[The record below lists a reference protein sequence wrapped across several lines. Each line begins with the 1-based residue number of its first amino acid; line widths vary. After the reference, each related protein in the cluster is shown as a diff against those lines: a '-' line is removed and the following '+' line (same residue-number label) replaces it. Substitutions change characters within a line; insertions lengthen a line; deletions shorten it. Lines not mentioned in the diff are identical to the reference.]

1 MKPIEFKEQ
10 TKVLQK
16 PQGWTDKQCS
26 PLAVFNDGKLN
37 ISCWVGDLRDRLRFI
52 ITGKIWLQVYS
63 GTTQPPVS
71 LTTKYPFIINKKKGE
86 L

>member
-10 TKVLQK
+10 TKILQK
-16 PQGWTDKQCS
+16 PEGWTNEQCS
-26 PLAVFNDGKLN
+26 PLAVFNDGRQN
-37 ISCWVGDLRDRLRFI
+37 ISCWVGDLRDRLKFLL
-52 ITGKIWLQVYS
+52 TGKIWLRVHS

-71 LTTKYPFIINKKKGE
+71 LATNYPFVVNKKKGE